1 MSNKTMS
8 ATAVNNAK
16 LAFDQGIADENIAR
30 ASTARLHLKEQYRIF
45 YDAARLQRAKQLAPA
60 RKIQAEKDQIARV
73 KRDKEFARML
83 GGIMDD
89 MRATMR
95 RYALARATAS
105 LLNPADGEKFM
116 EIYKN
121 GTKK

>member
-30 ASTARLHLKEQYRIF
+30 ASTARLHIKEQYRTF

-60 RKIQAEKDQIARV
+60 RKIQAEKDEITRA
-73 KRDKEFARML
+73 KSDKELAKML
-83 GGIMDD
+83 NGIMDD
-89 MRATMR
+89 LSAALR
-95 RYALARATAS
+95 RDALARATAS